1 MIMHITQQLIRP
13 STIFM
18 MFFSKYIYCKLAIIL
33 TMLFDYCV
41 LSSIIRNMLKKIIL
55 LLITL
60 ILFSACNH
68 KEEIYIPV
76 NQEEEEIKE
85 EIVLTKE
92 EEILNSMTLEEKIG
106 QLFIVRYEN
115 IDEEDEVKQYQLGG
129 ITFYGKD
136 FRYEDK
142 DSIIELINSLQS
154 DVKIPMFM
162 SVDEE
167 GGSVA
172 RVSRWY
178 QYRSEIFLSPRD
190 YYEQGGLDLVLQM
203 EEEKAQLLSS
213 LGLNM
218 NLSPVADISDKPGAF
233 MYDRS
238 LGEDAYTT
246 AEFVCRTA
254 KISADYGVG
263 SVIKHFP
270 GHGNNTDTHFYT
282 TRDTRSL
289 EELKENDL
297 IPFQAAMDE
306 ENSAIMI
313 GHTVVEALDDEY
325 PASLSKKVHDYIRN
339 QMNFDGVIM
348 PDALDMDTVSSSFNG
363 ENVAVLAIM
372 AGNDILCTSE
382 YKEQYEAVLQAVKDN
397 KISIE
402 QIDESVLRILRW
414 KLQLGIIS

>member
-1 MIMHITQQLIRP
+1 
-13 STIFM
+13 
-18 MFFSKYIYCKLAIIL
+18 
-33 TMLFDYCV
+33 MLFDYCV

-92 EEILNSMTLEEKIG
+92 EEILSSMTLEEKIG

-282 TRDTRSL
+282 ARDTRSL
-289 EELKENDL
+289 EELKGNDL
-297 IPFQAAMDE
+297 IPFQAAMDDGY
-306 ENSAIMI
+306 SAVMI

-325 PASLSKKVHDYIRN
+325 PASLSKKVHDYIRK
-339 QMNFDGVIM
+339 QMSFDGVIM

>member
-1 MIMHITQQLIRP
+1 
-13 STIFM
+13 
-18 MFFSKYIYCKLAIIL
+18 
-33 TMLFDYCV
+33 
-41 LSSIIRNMLKKIIL
+41 MLKKIIL

-297 IPFQAAMDE
+297 IPFQAAMDDGY
-306 ENSAIMI
+306 SAVMI

-325 PASLSKKVHDYIRN
+325 PASLSKKVHDYIRK
-339 QMNFDGVIM
+339 QMSFDGVIM

>member
-1 MIMHITQQLIRP
+1 
-13 STIFM
+13 
-18 MFFSKYIYCKLAIIL
+18 
-33 TMLFDYCV
+33 MLFDYCV

-218 NLSPVADISDKPGAF
+218 NLSPVADISDKPGTF

-238 LGEDAYTT
+238 LGEDACTT

-297 IPFQAAMDE
+297 IPFQAAMDDGY
-306 ENSAIMI
+306 SAVMI

-325 PASLSKKVHDYIRN
+325 PASLSKKVHDYIRK
-339 QMNFDGVIM
+339 QMSFDGVIM

-414 KLQLGIIS
+414 KLQLDIIS

>member
-1 MIMHITQQLIRP
+1 
-13 STIFM
+13 
-18 MFFSKYIYCKLAIIL
+18 
-33 TMLFDYCV
+33 MLFDYCV

-238 LGEDAYTT
+238 LGEDACTT

-325 PASLSKKVHDYIRN
+325 PASLSKKVHDYIRK
-339 QMNFDGVIM
+339 QMSFDGVIM

>member
-1 MIMHITQQLIRP
+1 
-13 STIFM
+13 
-18 MFFSKYIYCKLAIIL
+18 
-33 TMLFDYCV
+33 MLFDYCV

-92 EEILNSMTLEEKIG
+92 GEILNSMTLEEKIG

-178 QYRSEIFLSPRD
+178 QYRDEIFLSPRD
-190 YYEQGGLDLVLQM
+190 YYEQGGLELVLQM

-238 LGEDAYTT
+238 LGEDACTT

-289 EELKENDL
+289 KELEENDL

-339 QMNFDGVIM
+339 QMSFDGLIM

>member
-1 MIMHITQQLIRP
+1 
-13 STIFM
+13 
-18 MFFSKYIYCKLAIIL
+18 
-33 TMLFDYCV
+33 MLFDYCV

-297 IPFQAAMDE
+297 IPFQAAMDDGY
-306 ENSAIMI
+306 SAVMI

-325 PASLSKKVHDYIRN
+325 PAYLSKKVHDYIRK
-339 QMNFDGVIM
+339 QISFDGVIM

>member
-1 MIMHITQQLIRP
+1 
-13 STIFM
+13 
-18 MFFSKYIYCKLAIIL
+18 
-33 TMLFDYCV
+33 
-41 LSSIIRNMLKKIIL
+41 MLKKIIL

-190 YYEQGGLDLVLQM
+190 YYEQGGLNLVLQM

-238 LGEDAYTT
+238 LGEDACTT

-282 TRDTRSL
+282 TKDTRSL

-325 PASLSKKVHDYIRN
+325 PASLSKKVHDYIRK
-339 QMNFDGVIM
+339 QMSFDGVIM

>member
-1 MIMHITQQLIRP
+1 
-13 STIFM
+13 
-18 MFFSKYIYCKLAIIL
+18 
-33 TMLFDYCV
+33 MLFDYCV

-203 EEEKAQLLSS
+203 EEDKAQLLSS

-238 LGEDAYTT
+238 LGEDACTT

-325 PASLSKKVHDYIRN
+325 PASLSKKVHDYIRK
-339 QMNFDGVIM
+339 QMSFDGVIM

>member
-1 MIMHITQQLIRP
+1 
-13 STIFM
+13 
-18 MFFSKYIYCKLAIIL
+18 
-33 TMLFDYCV
+33 MLFDYCV

-178 QYRSEIFLSPRD
+178 QYRDEIFLSPRD
-190 YYEQGGLDLVLQM
+190 YYEQGGLELVLQM

-306 ENSAIMI
+306 GYSAIMI

-325 PASLSKKVHDYIRN
+325 PASLSRNVHDYIRN

>member
-1 MIMHITQQLIRP
+1 
-13 STIFM
+13 
-18 MFFSKYIYCKLAIIL
+18 
-33 TMLFDYCV
+33 MLFDYCV

-60 ILFSACNH
+60 ILFSAFNH

-190 YYEQGGLDLVLQM
+190 YYEQGGIDLVLQM

-297 IPFQAAMDE
+297 IPFQAAMDDGY
-306 ENSAIMI
+306 SAVMI

>member
-1 MIMHITQQLIRP
+1 
-13 STIFM
+13 
-18 MFFSKYIYCKLAIIL
+18 
-33 TMLFDYCV
+33 
-41 LSSIIRNMLKKIIL
+41 MLKKIIL

-68 KEEIYIPV
+68 KEEMYIPV

-297 IPFQAAMDE
+297 IPFQAAMDDGY
-306 ENSAIMI
+306 SAVMI

-325 PASLSKKVHDYIRN
+325 PASLSKKVHDYIRK
-339 QMNFDGVIM
+339 QMSFDGVIM

>member
-1 MIMHITQQLIRP
+1 
-13 STIFM
+13 
-18 MFFSKYIYCKLAIIL
+18 
-33 TMLFDYCV
+33 MLFDYCV

-190 YYEQGGLDLVLQM
+190 YYEQGGLELVLQM

-297 IPFQAAMDE
+297 IPFQAAMDDGY
-306 ENSAIMI
+306 SAVMI

-414 KLQLGIIS
+414 KMQLGIIS

>member
-1 MIMHITQQLIRP
+1 
-13 STIFM
+13 
-18 MFFSKYIYCKLAIIL
+18 
-33 TMLFDYCV
+33 MLFDYCV

-218 NLSPVADISDKPGAF
+218 NLSPVADISDKSGAF

-289 EELKENDL
+289 EELKGNDL

-306 ENSAIMI
+306 GYSAIMI

-339 QMNFDGVIM
+339 QMSFDGVIM

>member
-1 MIMHITQQLIRP
+1 
-13 STIFM
+13 
-18 MFFSKYIYCKLAIIL
+18 
-33 TMLFDYCV
+33 
-41 LSSIIRNMLKKIIL
+41 MLKKIIL

-68 KEEIYIPV
+68 KEEIYILV
-76 NQEEEEIKE
+76 NQEEEEIKD
-85 EIVLTKE
+85 EIDLTKE

-178 QYRSEIFLSPRD
+178 QYRDEIFLSPRD

-238 LGEDAYTT
+238 LGEDACTT

-282 TRDTRSL
+282 ARDTRSL

-297 IPFQAAMDE
+297 IPFQAAMDDGY
-306 ENSAIMI
+306 SAVMI

-325 PASLSKKVHDYIRN
+325 PASLSKKVHDYIRK
-339 QMNFDGVIM
+339 QMSFDGVIM

>member
-1 MIMHITQQLIRP
+1 
-13 STIFM
+13 
-18 MFFSKYIYCKLAIIL
+18 
-33 TMLFDYCV
+33 
-41 LSSIIRNMLKKIIL
+41 MLKKIIL

-203 EEEKAQLLSS
+203 EEEKAELLSS

-297 IPFQAAMDE
+297 IPFQAAMDDGY
-306 ENSAIMI
+306 SAVMI

-325 PASLSKKVHDYIRN
+325 PASLSKKVHDYIRK
-339 QMNFDGVIM
+339 QMSFDGVIM

>member
-1 MIMHITQQLIRP
+1 
-13 STIFM
+13 
-18 MFFSKYIYCKLAIIL
+18 
-33 TMLFDYCV
+33 MLFDYCV

-297 IPFQAAMDE
+297 IPFQAAMDDGY
-306 ENSAIMI
+306 SAVMI

-339 QMNFDGVIM
+339 QMSFDGVIM

>member
-1 MIMHITQQLIRP
+1 
-13 STIFM
+13 
-18 MFFSKYIYCKLAIIL
+18 
-33 TMLFDYCV
+33 MLFDYCV

-289 EELKENDL
+289 EELKGNDL

-306 ENSAIMI
+306 GYSAIMI

-339 QMNFDGVIM
+339 QMSFDGLIM

>member
-1 MIMHITQQLIRP
+1 
-13 STIFM
+13 
-18 MFFSKYIYCKLAIIL
+18 
-33 TMLFDYCV
+33 MLFDYCV

-60 ILFSACNH
+60 ILFSSCNH
-68 KEEIYIPV
+68 KEEIYIPA

-254 KISADYGVG
+254 KINADYGVG

-297 IPFQAAMDE
+297 IPFQAAMDDGY
-306 ENSAIMI
+306 SAVMI

-339 QMNFDGVIM
+339 QMSFDGVIM

>member
-1 MIMHITQQLIRP
+1 
-13 STIFM
+13 
-18 MFFSKYIYCKLAIIL
+18 
-33 TMLFDYCV
+33 MLFDYCV

-282 TRDTRSL
+282 ARDPRSL

-297 IPFQAAMDE
+297 IPFQAAMDDGY
-306 ENSAIMI
+306 SAVMI
-313 GHTVVEALDDEY
+313 GHTIVEALDDEY
-325 PASLSKKVHDYIRN
+325 PASLSKKVHDYIRK

>member
-1 MIMHITQQLIRP
+1 
-13 STIFM
+13 
-18 MFFSKYIYCKLAIIL
+18 
-33 TMLFDYCV
+33 MLFDYCV

-203 EEEKAQLLSS
+203 EEEKAELLSS

-297 IPFQAAMDE
+297 IPFQAAMDDGY
-306 ENSAIMI
+306 SAVMI

-325 PASLSKKVHDYIRN
+325 PASLSKKVHDYIRK
-339 QMNFDGVIM
+339 QMSFDGVIM

>member
-1 MIMHITQQLIRP
+1 
-13 STIFM
+13 
-18 MFFSKYIYCKLAIIL
+18 
-33 TMLFDYCV
+33 MLFDYCV

-60 ILFSACNH
+60 ILFSSCNH
-68 KEEIYIPV
+68 KEEIYIPA

-297 IPFQAAMDE
+297 IPFQAAMDDGY
-306 ENSAIMI
+306 SAVMI

-339 QMNFDGVIM
+339 QMSFDGVIM

>member
-1 MIMHITQQLIRP
+1 
-13 STIFM
+13 
-18 MFFSKYIYCKLAIIL
+18 
-33 TMLFDYCV
+33 MLFDYCV
-41 LSSIIRNMLKKIIL
+41 LSSIIRNMLKKIIP

-297 IPFQAAMDE
+297 IPFQAAMDDGY
-306 ENSAIMI
+306 SAVMI

>member
-1 MIMHITQQLIRP
+1 
-13 STIFM
+13 
-18 MFFSKYIYCKLAIIL
+18 
-33 TMLFDYCV
+33 MLFDYCV

-238 LGEDAYTT
+238 LGEDACTT

-339 QMNFDGVIM
+339 QMSFDGVIM

-382 YKEQYEAVLQAVKDN
+382 YKGQYEAVLQAVKDN

>member
-1 MIMHITQQLIRP
+1 
-13 STIFM
+13 
-18 MFFSKYIYCKLAIIL
+18 
-33 TMLFDYCV
+33 MLFDYCV

-289 EELKENDL
+289 EELKGNDL

-306 ENSAIMI
+306 GYSAIMI

-339 QMNFDGVIM
+339 QMSFDGVIM
-348 PDALDMDTVSSSFNG
+348 PDALDMNTVSSSFNG

>member
-1 MIMHITQQLIRP
+1 
-13 STIFM
+13 
-18 MFFSKYIYCKLAIIL
+18 
-33 TMLFDYCV
+33 MLFDYCV

-55 LLITL
+55 LLITP

-85 EIVLTKE
+85 EIILTKE

-115 IDEEDEVKQYQLGG
+115 IDEKDEVKQYQLGG

-270 GHGNNTDTHFYT
+270 GHGNNPDTHFYT

-289 EELKENDL
+289 EELKGNDL

-306 ENSAIMI
+306 GYSAIMI

-339 QMNFDGVIM
+339 QMSFDGLIM

-382 YKEQYEAVLQAVKDN
+382 YQDQYAAVLESVQNN

>member
-1 MIMHITQQLIRP
+1 
-13 STIFM
+13 
-18 MFFSKYIYCKLAIIL
+18 
-33 TMLFDYCV
+33 MLFDYCV

-238 LGEDAYTT
+238 LGEDACTT

-306 ENSAIMI
+306 EYSAIMI

-339 QMNFDGVIM
+339 QMSFDGVIM

>member
-1 MIMHITQQLIRP
+1 
-13 STIFM
+13 
-18 MFFSKYIYCKLAIIL
+18 
-33 TMLFDYCV
+33 MLFDYCA

-218 NLSPVADISDKPGAF
+218 NLSPVADMSDKPGAF

-238 LGEDAYTT
+238 LGEDACTT

-325 PASLSKKVHDYIRN
+325 PASLSRNVHDYIRN

>member
-1 MIMHITQQLIRP
+1 
-13 STIFM
+13 
-18 MFFSKYIYCKLAIIL
+18 
-33 TMLFDYCV
+33 MLFDYCV

-297 IPFQAAMDE
+297 IPFQAAMDDGY
-306 ENSAIMI
+306 SAVMI

-325 PASLSKKVHDYIRN
+325 PASLSKKVHDYIRK
-339 QMNFDGVIM
+339 QMSFDGVIM

-414 KLQLGIIS
+414 KMQLGIIS

>member
-1 MIMHITQQLIRP
+1 
-13 STIFM
+13 
-18 MFFSKYIYCKLAIIL
+18 
-33 TMLFDYCV
+33 MLFDYCV

-297 IPFQAAMDE
+297 IPFQAAMDDGY
-306 ENSAIMI
+306 SAVMI

-402 QIDESVLRILRW
+402 QIDKSVLRILRW

>member
-1 MIMHITQQLIRP
+1 
-13 STIFM
+13 
-18 MFFSKYIYCKLAIIL
+18 
-33 TMLFDYCV
+33 
-41 LSSIIRNMLKKIIL
+41 MLKKIIL

-289 EELKENDL
+289 KELEENDL

-306 ENSAIMI
+306 GNSAIMI
-313 GHTVVEALDDEY
+313 GHTVVEALDDKY
-325 PASLSKKVHDYIRN
+325 PASLSRKVHDYIRN
-339 QMNFDGVIM
+339 QMHYNGIIM

-414 KLQLGIIS
+414 KMQLGIIS

>member
-1 MIMHITQQLIRP
+1 
-13 STIFM
+13 
-18 MFFSKYIYCKLAIIL
+18 
-33 TMLFDYCV
+33 MLFDYCV

-68 KEEIYIPV
+68 KEEMYIPV

-297 IPFQAAMDE
+297 IPFQAAMDDGY
-306 ENSAIMI
+306 SAVMI

-339 QMNFDGVIM
+339 QMSFDGVIM

>member
-1 MIMHITQQLIRP
+1 
-13 STIFM
+13 
-18 MFFSKYIYCKLAIIL
+18 
-33 TMLFDYCV
+33 MLFDYCV

-297 IPFQAAMDE
+297 IPFQAAMDDGY
-306 ENSAIMI
+306 SAVMI

-339 QMNFDGVIM
+339 QMSFDGVIM

-414 KLQLGIIS
+414 KMQLGIIS

>member
-1 MIMHITQQLIRP
+1 
-13 STIFM
+13 
-18 MFFSKYIYCKLAIIL
+18 
-33 TMLFDYCV
+33 MLFDYCV

-60 ILFSACNH
+60 ILFSSCNH

-297 IPFQAAMDE
+297 IPFQAAMDDGY
-306 ENSAIMI
+306 SAVMI
-313 GHTVVEALDDEY
+313 GHTVVEALYDEY

-339 QMNFDGVIM
+339 QMSFDGVIM

>member
-1 MIMHITQQLIRP
+1 
-13 STIFM
+13 
-18 MFFSKYIYCKLAIIL
+18 
-33 TMLFDYCV
+33 
-41 LSSIIRNMLKKIIL
+41 MLKKIIL

-92 EEILNSMTLEEKIG
+92 GEILNSMTLEEKIG

-178 QYRSEIFLSPRD
+178 QYRDEIFLSPRD
-190 YYEQGGLDLVLQM
+190 YYEQGGLELVLQM

-238 LGEDAYTT
+238 LGEDACTT

-289 EELKENDL
+289 KELEENDL

-339 QMNFDGVIM
+339 QMSFDGLIM

>member
-1 MIMHITQQLIRP
+1 
-13 STIFM
+13 
-18 MFFSKYIYCKLAIIL
+18 
-33 TMLFDYCV
+33 MLFDYCV

-60 ILFSACNH
+60 ILFSACNR

-289 EELKENDL
+289 EELKGNDL

-325 PASLSKKVHDYIRN
+325 PASLSKKVHDYIRK

>member
-1 MIMHITQQLIRP
+1 
-13 STIFM
+13 
-18 MFFSKYIYCKLAIIL
+18 
-33 TMLFDYCV
+33 MLFDYCV

-238 LGEDAYTT
+238 LGEDACTT

-297 IPFQAAMDE
+297 IPFQAAMDDGY
-306 ENSAIMI
+306 SAIMI

>member
-1 MIMHITQQLIRP
+1 
-13 STIFM
+13 
-18 MFFSKYIYCKLAIIL
+18 
-33 TMLFDYCV
+33 MLFDYCV

-238 LGEDAYTT
+238 LGEDACTT

-306 ENSAIMI
+306 GYSAIMI

-339 QMNFDGVIM
+339 QMSFDGVIM

>member
-1 MIMHITQQLIRP
+1 
-13 STIFM
+13 
-18 MFFSKYIYCKLAIIL
+18 
-33 TMLFDYCV
+33 MLFDYCV

-68 KEEIYIPV
+68 KEEMYIPV

-282 TRDTRSL
+282 ARDTRSL

-297 IPFQAAMDE
+297 IPFQAAMDDGY
-306 ENSAIMI
+306 SAVMI

-325 PASLSKKVHDYIRN
+325 PASLSKKVHDYIRK
-339 QMNFDGVIM
+339 QMSFDGVIM

>member
-1 MIMHITQQLIRP
+1 
-13 STIFM
+13 
-18 MFFSKYIYCKLAIIL
+18 
-33 TMLFDYCV
+33 
-41 LSSIIRNMLKKIIL
+41 MLKKIIL

-282 TRDTRSL
+282 ARDTRSL

-325 PASLSKKVHDYIRN
+325 PASLSKKVHDYIRK
-339 QMNFDGVIM
+339 QMSFDGVIM

>member
-1 MIMHITQQLIRP
+1 
-13 STIFM
+13 
-18 MFFSKYIYCKLAIIL
+18 
-33 TMLFDYCV
+33 
-41 LSSIIRNMLKKIIL
+41 MLKKIIL

-297 IPFQAAMDE
+297 IPFQAAMDDGY
-306 ENSAIMI
+306 SAVMI

-339 QMNFDGVIM
+339 QMNFDGVII

-402 QIDESVLRILRW
+402 QIDKSVLRILRW